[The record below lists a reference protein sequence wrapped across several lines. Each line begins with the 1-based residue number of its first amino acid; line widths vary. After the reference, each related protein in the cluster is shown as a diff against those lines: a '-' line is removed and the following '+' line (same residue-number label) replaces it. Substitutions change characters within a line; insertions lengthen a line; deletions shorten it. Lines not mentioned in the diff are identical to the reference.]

1 MGKLDYR
8 TGVYFSDENRFAD
21 FCNGVLYGGQQVI
34 KPEELSDADSEYIF
48 AKGKKNKKILVDLAK
63 YWNGKYLRLI
73 FIENQTYVDYRM
85 VFRNMLAEA
94 MAYERQWRRKKVTH
108 DRNKDLQGDEY
119 LSGISKKEMFIPVIS
134 IVVYYG
140 ENPWDGARC
149 LYDLLDLGEDIVVR
163 GLISNYQLNLFDY
176 HDYKD
181 FDMFQT
187 ELKNL
192 FEVLRYAEQEME
204 LKKRVEYDES
214 YHNLCEETTELI
226 QELVHIN
233 LINNKKENE
242 VKNMDMRKAFVD
254 CQNRGVRWG
263 RIDGIMDLL
272 MNIGSVSDELKNK
285 IEETEDMETIL
296 RWFKLAMQVKSVQ
309 EFEDAM

>member
-1 MGKLDYR
+1 MGNLDYR
-8 TGVYFSDENRFAD
+8 TGIYFSDENRFAD

-34 KPEELSDADSEYIF
+34 KPEELTDADSEYVF
-48 AKGKKNKKILVDLAK
+48 AKGKRDKKILVDLAK

-73 FIENQTYVDYRM
+73 FI
-85 VFRNMLAEA
+85 
-94 MAYERQWRRKKVTH
+94 
-108 DRNKDLQGDEY
+108 
-119 LSGISKKEMFIPVIS
+119 
-134 IVVYYG
+134 

-204 LKKRVEYDES
+204 LQKRFEYDQS
-214 YHNLCEETTELI
+214 YRNLCEETTELI
-226 QELVHIN
+226 QELIHIDFM
-233 LINNKKENE
+233 NNKKESGE
-242 VKNMDMRKAFVD
+242 KNMDMCKAFED
-254 CQNRGVRWG
+254 CQKRGVRWG
-263 RIDGIMDLL
+263 RIDSIMDLL

-296 RWFKLAMQVKSVQ
+296 RWFKLAMQVKSIK